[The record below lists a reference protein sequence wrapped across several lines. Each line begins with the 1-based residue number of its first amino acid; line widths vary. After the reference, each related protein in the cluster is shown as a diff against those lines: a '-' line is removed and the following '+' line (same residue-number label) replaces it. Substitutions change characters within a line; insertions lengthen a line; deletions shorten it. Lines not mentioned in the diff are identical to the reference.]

1 MSAAVEERPAHGAW
15 AALSLALIAQIAVSI
30 SEQGVVTLTGFIH
43 DDLGLT
49 NAQAGLLVAALPAG
63 RALASYSSGRAV
75 DRMGERVILIGGS
88 IATGLAGLLASV
100 TPAAGLGLALLI
112 IGAFSATPTP
122 AGGKLILL
130 AFPRRR
136 RGLAMGIRQTG
147 IPIGGFI
154 AALLLPWVAASHGWR
169 AGLAVMGALSVVIA
183 LLAAVPRQP
192 EIGSLEPGEDAAPT
206 APPKLL
212 RDRQLVL
219 LVSWALLMVGGQY
232 VLVAFLPIYLHEG
245 AGVTLAIA
253 TLLVA
258 AVQFGGIG
266 GRIGWG
272 LMSDRLFNG
281 RRRPLVLFISVS
293 ACLSFAMLA
302 ALPQGDADRRL
313 RGRHVHRRHGDA
325 RLAGHL
331 RRQHQ
336 RDRRPRARREGDRL
350 RARVG
355 VDGHRRGPAAV
366 RPAGRSRGRP
376 ARRLDRVR
384 DSLRA
389 CARAGLPVARAGERS
404 EPRGR
409 VIVGIR
415 LDIAEPFALVSG
427 PGNHLANARSEF

>member
-15 AALSLALIAQIAVSI
+15 AALTLALIAQVAVSI

-88 IATGLAGLLASV
+88 IATGAAGLLASV
-100 TPAAGLGLALLI
+100 TPAAGLVVALLI
-112 IGAFSATPTP
+112 LGAFSATPTP

-169 AGLAVMGALSVVIA
+169 VGLAVMGALSVVIA
-183 LLAAVPRQP
+183 LLAAVPRHP
-192 EIGSLEPGEDAAPT
+192 EIVPLEPTEDAAPT

-212 RDRQLVL
+212 RDRQLLL
-219 LVSWALLMVGGQY
+219 LVAWALLMVGGQY
-232 VLVAFLPIYLHEG
+232 VLVAFLPIYLHDG

-272 LMSDRLFNG
+272 LMSDRLFHG
-281 RRRPLVLFISVS
+281 RRRPLVLFISFS
-293 ACLSFAMLA
+293 ACLSFAILA
-302 ALPQGDADRRL
+302 ALPRATPIGVYAVVTFIGGMAMLGWQGIFVVSISEIAGPEHAGRATGFALGWVSMGIVVGPPLYGLLAD
-313 RGRHVHRRHGDA
+313 
-325 RLAGHL
+325 LAGDL
-331 RRQHQ
+331 R
-336 RDRRPRARREGDRL
+336 
-350 RARVG
+350 V
-355 VDGHRRGPAAV
+355 VWI
-366 RPAGRSRGRP
+366 
-376 ARRLDRVR
+376 
-384 DSLRA
+384 A
-389 CARAGLPVARAGERS
+389 CATACAL
-404 EPRGR
+404 
-409 VIVGIR
+409 
-415 LDIAEPFALVSG
+415 ALVPAFLLREPGSAPNPPVGSTLESG
-427 PGNHLANARSEF
+427 LTLRNPSP